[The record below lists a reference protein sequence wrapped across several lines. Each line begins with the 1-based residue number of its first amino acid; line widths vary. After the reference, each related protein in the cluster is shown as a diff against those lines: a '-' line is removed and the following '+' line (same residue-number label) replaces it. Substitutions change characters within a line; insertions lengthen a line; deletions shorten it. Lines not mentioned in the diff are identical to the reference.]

1 MSRAARHRS
10 QPAGK
15 PFDGRRAFGANLRR
29 MRKSQGLSQ
38 EALADL
44 AGLHWTYV
52 GSVERGER
60 NVSID
65 NMCRLAWALGVELPD
80 LLHPLK

>member
-1 MSRAARHRS
+1 MEIMSISESVSSDARRVF
-10 QPAGK
+10 AK
-15 PFDGRRAFGANLRR
+15 RLRQIR
-29 MRKSQGLSQ
+29 QVRGLSQ

-44 AGLHWTYV
+44 ASLHRTYV

-65 NMCRLAWALGVELPD
+65 NMERLAKALEVDIVEL
-80 LLHPLK
+80 LKDEPE

>member
-1 MSRAARHRS
+1 MKQASGPSEARRTLA
-10 QPAGK
+10 Q
-15 PFDGRRAFGANLRR
+15 NLRR
-29 MRKSQGLSQ
+29 LRATRGMSQ

-44 AGLHWTYV
+44 AGLHRTYV

-65 NMCRLAWALGVELPD
+65 NIERLANALGVSVPD
-80 LLHPLK
+80 LLAHCPC